1 MADLNNDGLDDETGL
16 PINSKINM
24 NPNVTTPLPKKL
36 NLLPEGEAK
45 QQLYEEDPRLKIDKP
60 ASEQSSHLA
69 AGRKHL
75 EEQKAIEDAAKE
87 AGIETVKS
95 ESTLD
100 KVKDG
105 LAKLGGGLENPE
117 GANASGSGSDTG
129 SGASSG
135 TTGTSGTGTGTGTT
149 TSPAPKDNPGKGGE
163 GATSAVKSSPYKLKS
178 IMDAFN
184 DGEIDKSTRD
194 YLIVDTLSK
203 FARSLG
209 KDISN
214 IGAAYTGGAIQ
225 DSTPEET
232 LWGARNNEMA
242 KQGISSEA
250 NKVEGSDRNQNYRA
264 KEANIKAA
272 ELGNELTGYKLEIP
286 RTYKQLIESANNIE
300 APWLRAAVKGSAQ
313 AMLNNSVNGGEL
325 NATTLIT
332 NIVANGGNELAQAA
346 KAAGKSPEQYVEDT
360 VKSMLPEVKT
370 SIF

>member
-24 NPNVTTPLPKKL
+24 NPNVTTPLPKNL
-36 NLLPEGEAK
+36 NLLPEEEAK
-45 QQLYEEDPRLKIDKP
+45 QQLYDKDPRLKIDKP

-75 EEQKAIEDAAKE
+75 EEQKEIEDAAKE
-87 AGIETVKS
+87 AGIETVKP

-100 KVKDG
+100 KIKDG
-105 LAKLGGGLENPE
+105 LAKEGERFENPE
-117 GANASGSGSDTG
+117 GANASGSGS
-129 SGASSG
+129 S
-135 TTGTSGTGTGTGTT
+135 TT
-149 TSPAPKDNPGKGGE
+149 TPPPTPPTTNPAPKDNPGKGKK
-163 GATSAVKSSPYKLKS
+163 GAISTVKSSPYKLKS

-194 YLIVDTLSK
+194 FLIVDTLSK
-203 FARSLG
+203 FARSIG

-250 NKVEGSDRNQNYRA
+250 NKVAGSDREQNYRG

-272 ELGNELTGYKLEIP
+272 ELGNELTEYKLEVP
-286 RTYKQLIESANNIE
+286 RTYKQLILNAENIE
-300 APWLRAAVKGSAQ
+300 SPWLRAAVKGSAQ

-332 NIVANGGNELAQAA
+332 NIVANGGNELATAA
-346 KAAGKSPEQYVEDT
+346 KEAGKSPEQYVADT